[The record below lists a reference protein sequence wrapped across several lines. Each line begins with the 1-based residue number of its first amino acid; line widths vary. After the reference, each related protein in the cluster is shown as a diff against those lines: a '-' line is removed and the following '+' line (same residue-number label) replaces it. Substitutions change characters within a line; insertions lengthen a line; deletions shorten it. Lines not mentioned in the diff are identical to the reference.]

1 MEIEQEF
8 NQLFYRP
15 PNFCIDCGDLLDFE
29 IINNNSVKCQK
40 CGGETELD
48 NIKNHY
54 IETNDK
60 YELSKIWMNKLKNK
74 EDKLREEQKNERT
87 IIDEK
92 CPKCGN
98 GQMYYYSMQTRSA
111 DEGSTIF
118 YECVKCHYKYN
129 QNN

>member
-1 MEIEQEF
+1 MKDEQEF

-15 PNFCIDCGDLLDFE
+15 PNFCLDCGDLLDFE

-40 CGGETELD
+40 CGGETKLD

-54 IETNDK
+54 IETHDK
-60 YELSKIWMNKLKNK
+60 YESSKIWMNKLKNK

>member
-60 YELSKIWMNKLKNK
+60 YELSGICFCLFDVLIAVINCLFIHIFAKDLKV
-74 EDKLREEQKNERT
+74 L
-87 IIDEK
+87 
-92 CPKCGN
+92 
-98 GQMYYYSMQTRSA
+98 
-111 DEGSTIF
+111 F
-118 YECVKCHYKYN
+118 LV
-129 QNN
+129 